1 MTQTRGDATTAPKLT
16 GKSARRTGRR
26 TVLARLGRFVREVIA
41 ELSKVIWPTRKEL
54 ITYTIVV
61 VVFVSVMVALVSGLD
76 LLFAK
81 GVLLVFG

>member
-1 MTQTRGDATTAPKLT
+1 VV
-16 GKSARRTGRR
+16 ARIS
-26 TVLARLGRFVREVIA
+26 RFSREVIA

-54 ITYTIVV
+54 VTYTIVV

-81 GVLLVFG
+81 AVLLVFG

>member
-1 MTQTRGDATTAPKLT
+1 MTQTRGDATTAPRPS
-16 GKSARRTGRR
+16 GKPDRRSDRR
-26 TVLARLGRFVREVIA
+26 TVVARLARFTREVIA

-54 ITYTIVV
+54 ITYTVVV

-76 LLFAK
+76 LLFTK